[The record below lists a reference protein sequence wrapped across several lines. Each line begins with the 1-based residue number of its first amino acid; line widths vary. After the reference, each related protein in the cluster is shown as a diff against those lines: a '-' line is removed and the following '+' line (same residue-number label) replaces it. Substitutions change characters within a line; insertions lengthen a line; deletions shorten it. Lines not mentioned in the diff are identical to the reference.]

1 MPRGE
6 TISVTMT
13 PDLLR
18 AMRERVEAG
27 EYESVDAAL
36 DDAVR
41 ALQRQRREEA
51 AHLDSIRARI
61 QRSLDDP
68 RPPSSIDEVE
78 ARMEALFAQARDD
91 RHRA

>member
-18 AMRERVEAG
+18 AVRERVEAG

-51 AHLDSIRARI
+51 EHLDSIRARI
-61 QRSLDDP
+61 RRSLDDP
-68 RPPSSIDEVE
+68 RPDLSVEDVE
-78 ARMEALFAQARDD
+78 AEMEALFAKTRES
-91 RHRA
+91 RRA